1 MLLAMASL
9 NNYIMHS
16 LFLFSVHCLNME
28 GMKTSAIAISLAV
41 LLAAF
46 YYKQSNDEELRNHLE
61 NTLSGLLRAEQK
73 ANINPQT
80 KVAVGFGA
88 CSDIF
93 TDGMK
98 VLDGINATAPDIP
111 EHVNKIV
118 TREDLEKIFGYFFE
132 HGAAAE

>member
-1 MLLAMASL
+1 
-9 NNYIMHS
+9 
-16 LFLFSVHCLNME
+16 ME
-28 GMKTSAIAISLAV
+28 GMKTSAVAVSLAV

-46 YYKQSNDEELRNHLE
+46 YYKSSNDADLRTHLE
-61 NTLSGLLRAEQK
+61 STLSGLLRAEQK
-73 ANINPQT
+73 ANVNPQT

-98 VLDGINATAPDIP
+98 VLDGINATPPEIP
-111 EHVNKIV
+111 KHVNKIV
-118 TREDLEKIFGYFFE
+118 TKEDLEKIFGYFFE

>member
-1 MLLAMASL
+1 MDGIEASA
-9 NNYIMHS
+9 
-16 LFLFSVHCLNME
+16 
-28 GMKTSAIAISLAV
+28 SAIAISLAF
-41 LLAAF
+41 LLTMLTIF
-46 YYKQSNDEELRNHLE
+46 YYKQSNDEELHNHLE

-73 ANINPQT
+73 AKVNPQT

-98 VLDGINATAPDIP
+98 VLDGINATPPETP

-118 TREDLEKIFGYFFE
+118 TREDLEKIFAYFCE
-132 HGAAAE
+132 YGAAAE